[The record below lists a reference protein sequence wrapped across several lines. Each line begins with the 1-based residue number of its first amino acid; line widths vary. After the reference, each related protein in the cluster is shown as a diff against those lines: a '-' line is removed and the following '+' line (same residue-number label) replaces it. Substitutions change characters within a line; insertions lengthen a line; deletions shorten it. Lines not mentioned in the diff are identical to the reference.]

1 MLMVVA
7 LTVIAVIVAVIVSMT
22 GGARVSVVVGVP
34 RRLLPQCDREALQLS
49 SAPAQIV
56 ARTVN
61 YTARQPHVQMHVGTV
76 FDEFSKL
83 RRGTR
88 DLESAIGRG
97 NGLTQQVIDEK
108 IAVVGTD
115 FGSPDRL
122 AGRPFADCARY
133 SEVAH
138 SGSSPAEMVEE
149 KATVMENV

>member
-1 MLMVVA
+1 MVVA
-7 LTVIAVIVAVIVSMT
+7 LTVIAVIVAVIVSVT
-22 GGARVSVVVGVP
+22 GGAGVSVVLGVP

-49 SAPAQIV
+49 GAPAQV
-56 ARTVN
+56 VPRPVN

-76 FDEFSKL
+76 SDELSEL

-88 DLESAIGRG
+88 DPEPAIGRG

-108 IAVVGTD
+108 IAVVSTD

-122 AGRPFADCARY
+122 AGAPFADGSRY

-138 SGSSPAEMVEE
+138 SGSSPAEI
-149 KATVMENV
+149 A